1 MLGCLWRNNLSTEK
15 VNSEK
20 CSSQSAGAF
29 FFTFFILG
37 RLQIYLH
44 VLEWNSKKLVEVNY
58 E

>member
-1 MLGCLWRNNLSTEK
+1 MSDSLDKEK
-15 VNSEK
+15 LNSEK
-20 CSSQSAGAF
+20 CYIQSAGAF